1 MITNPF
7 VLEAARKLTLIFIFA
22 QSAINHI
29 QSVDGILK
37 PVNDQRS
44 ALFAKPKE

>member
-1 MITNPF
+1 MITSPF
-7 VLEAARKLTLIFIFA
+7 VSEAARKLMPIFIFA
-22 QSAINHI
+22 QTAINHI
-29 QSVDGILK
+29 QSVDATLK